1 MIGVIPGQMVL
12 DLFPKEREPSPLE
25 RCVSHL
31 VSRGCDEARVRPMV
45 EELYGLFG
53 TSEAFDRAMCLE
65 YFYGARPVPRLQ
77 ACPPMMVGLFD
88 RSLDYHV
95 VWDRCWAA
103 RWAPLQDVFEVR
115 EWRYNYRRPYTGAPV
130 FIWYVDNKGREVKRP
145 YEEDACEG

>member
-1 MIGVIPGQMVL
+1 MIGVIPGQMAL
-12 DLFPKEREPSPLE
+12 DLFPRERKPSPLE

-31 VSRGCDEARVRPMV
+31 VSKGCDEVRVRPMV
-45 EELYGLFG
+45 EELYGRFG
-53 TSEAFDRAMCLE
+53 TAEAFDRAKCLE

-88 RSLDYHV
+88 RTLDYHV
-95 VWDRCWAA
+95 VW
-103 RWAPLQDVFEVR
+103 DVFEVR